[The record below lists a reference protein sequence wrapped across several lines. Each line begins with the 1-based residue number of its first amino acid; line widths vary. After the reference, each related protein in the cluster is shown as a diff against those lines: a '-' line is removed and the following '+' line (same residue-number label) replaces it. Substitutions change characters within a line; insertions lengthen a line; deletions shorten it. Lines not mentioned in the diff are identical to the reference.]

1 MEKIKLGIIGV
12 GNIGVTHSKNI
23 TSGQTKLVDLVAVC
37 DIAPDRRSWAE
48 KILHGV

>member
-23 TSGQTKLVDLVAVC
+23 TAGRQSSSSWSLIC
-37 DIAPDRRSWAE
+37 DIAA
-48 KILHGV
+48 